1 MPPSAI
7 AAAYHAR
14 SQSKTPLTD
23 KETKLFAT
31 QDNLPYRD
39 WVPVTHS
46 HHLEL
51 LLWEARSLLSRIAD
65 GAEPVLMEQEIED
78 FLTKTELS

>member
-1 MPPSAI
+1 MISSAL

-14 SQSKTPLTD
+14 SKSKTPLTD
-23 KETKLFAT
+23 ALVPFHEPFAGT
-31 QDNLPYRD
+31 Y
-39 WVPVTHS
+39 WVPKPS
-46 HHLEL
+46 CREIEL